1 MSKILIQPF
10 CFDTNKCISGIL
22 LLADEVDLRLRQ
34 HIKKIRLCAR
44 VTKMIAEVDNFGHK
58 LEKLPN
64 NEGQNP
70 RNRGWK
76 KYTIALMSFVNYVCK
91 TLRGMI
97 AILYKGG
104 SLLYK

>member
-10 CFDTNKCISGIL
+10 CFGTNKCISGIL
-22 LLADEVDLRLRQ
+22 LLADEVDLRPRQ
-34 HIKKIRLCAR
+34 HIKKLRLCVR

-70 RNRGWK
+70 RSRGWK
-76 KYTIALMSFVNYVCK
+76 N
-91 TLRGMI
+91 TLLPRCH
-97 AILYKGG
+97 L
-104 SLLYK
+104 